1 MNIGVA
7 LIRLRREN
15 KKSAR
20 RGASPSRRSKALYSP
35 RPVHG
40 GGLFGCWDCTRRPRR
55 VKGQFLERPAHQ
67 SERVHAPALGT
78 AELKARSGHQV
89 AARKLAPTV
98 LASAPQIAPDR
109 SAVASRHGFAPLSRY
124 FASAMPSLSNALLIF
139 GTAFSSTVCGTVH
152 QCFMRP
158 DCCAARSPTT

>member
-40 GGLFGCWDCTRRPRR
+40 GGLFGCWDCTRRPWR
-55 VKGQFLERPAHQ
+55 VKGQFLERATHQ
-67 SERVHAPALGT
+67 SERVHPPALGAT
-78 AELKARSGHQV
+78 EFQAGSGHEV
-89 AARKLAPTV
+89 APRQLPATILSA
-98 LASAPQIAPDR
+98 APQVAPDR

-139 GTAFSSTVCGTVH
+139 GT
-152 QCFMRP
+152 
-158 DCCAARSPTT
+158 